1 MYHHIWWR
9 GEDTIDRGHRFSLN
23 VSRFINNWLQSKL
36 KSYGLSFRAFK
47 GSCITTILVS
57 RLCVEI
63 TNGNNLKEVSCR
75 NSVQGQIKVIAEAFK
90 VTFGLV
96 WRPAQRNIVAN
107 FISKFYFEG
116 YKFIKVMNVA
126 QFRKVR
132 NSDNKFILLLFLRQI
147 GDQLLS
153 SQILVVVIT

>member
-47 GSCITTILVS
+47 VS

-63 TNGNNLKEVSCR
+63 TNSNNLKEVSCR
-75 NSVQGQIKVIAEAFK
+75 NSVQGQVKVIAEAFK